1 MLSVIIGTLI
11 ITAQSSCPSNFPTA
25 INGYCYFISPER
37 EDPLTARTNC
47 QLMGGELA
55 KIYDMNADDIR
66 GFTDVLPSRGTK
78 LLVLNSQ
85 TVYFVAL

>member
-1 MLSVIIGTLI
+1 
-11 ITAQSSCPSNFPTA
+11 
-25 INGYCYFISPER
+25 
-37 EDPLTARTNC
+37 
-47 QLMGGELA
+47 MGGELA

-66 GFTDVLPSRGTK
+66 DFTDVLPNRGTK